1 MDLDS
6 RAEYKLISVRYGDIN
21 FNKYIDILDRLGPLT
36 IRHDH
41 ETPEMW
47 CSLTIA
53 SNQSPPYETNL
64 LQRYGN
70 MNQAVVSTGALP
82 PSTTT
87 QITTPTTNDSR
98 FECNICGKL
107 FKKRGGLTRHLNTI
121 IKYNSLRPDIDAL
134 PDNTVH
140 QFKAILVHYIRKRL
154 PKGYRQ
160 LGKQTVSIPAT
171 ESQFYAVFK
180 NYIHYYSATKG
191 IYKCIFRGGSSNQ
204 ILANILEME
213 GWETKF
219 YDQRQCTY
227 VVLCDDDNNIED
239 GDENPITA
247 ALTYETIKKLR
258 KPKCVRG
265 QLVVEWKKQK
275 NTDFNGNIMKRDG
288 LTHEYGVKNKYH

>member
-1 MDLDS
+1 
-6 RAEYKLISVRYGDIN
+6 
-21 FNKYIDILDRLGPLT
+21 
-36 IRHDH
+36 
-41 ETPEMW
+41 
-47 CSLTIA
+47 
-53 SNQSPPYETNL
+53 
-64 LQRYGN
+64 

-107 FKKRGGLTRHLNTI
+107 FKKRGALTRHLNTI

-275 NTDFNGNIMKRDG
+275 NTDFNGNF
-288 LTHEYGVKNKYH
+288 THAGHIYFHFYNSQAMIE